1 MVCCPIILSKFMR
14 CHIRHNF
21 KCIDYLCRLHKE
33 YLISLTSKFYAFF
46 LDKIWKLLLTYHALF
61 LPLTVTMLSTLKT
74 IRFWSTLYNVGLIF
88 VLFGEQRTDVMQK
101 VEHFR
106 NKKFLIVHGTADGN
120 THGRP

>member
-1 MVCCPIILSKFMR
+1 MM
-14 CHIRHNF
+14 
-21 KCIDYLCRLHKE
+21 
-33 YLISLTSKFYAFF
+33 
-46 LDKIWKLLLTYHALF
+46 
-61 LPLTVTMLSTLKT
+61 MM
-74 IRFWSTLYNVGLIF
+74 YNVGLIF